1 MWVKAQET
9 VSEGLEKCQISESK
23 KDDKNK
29 KGNHSFHNES
39 SLMNEFSSFV
49 HDLKSELQKEICNKK
64 EAKLSVTRIGCIQIR
79 SKVNTK
85 MHLIRI
91 WCEHYV
97 FNEYF
102 IQD

>member
-1 MWVKAQET
+1 
-9 VSEGLEKCQISESK
+9 
-23 KDDKNK
+23 
-29 KGNHSFHNES
+29 
-39 SLMNEFSSFV
+39 MNEFSSFV

-91 WCEHYV
+91 
-97 FNEYF
+97 
-102 IQD
+102 